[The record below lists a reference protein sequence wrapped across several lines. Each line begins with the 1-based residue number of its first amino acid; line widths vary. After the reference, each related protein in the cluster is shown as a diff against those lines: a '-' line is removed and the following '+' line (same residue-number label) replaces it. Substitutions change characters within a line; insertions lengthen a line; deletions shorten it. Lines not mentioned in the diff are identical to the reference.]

1 MCSYR
6 RSLKFCPGANFEPFV
21 TLEMKLR
28 PVESGGDDL
37 RNAISSPNQVL
48 AGDPG
53 KTGERKPLWN
63 PVDITPDMYRPK
75 QIVLGS
81 SRASQTASGHS
92 PPPKYGLGELLRQK
106 PWRKRD
112 IFLVNTRP
120 F

>member
-6 RSLKFCPGANFEPFV
+6 RSLKYCPGANFEPSL

-48 AGDPG
+48 ADDTG

-63 PVDITPDMYRPK
+63 PVDIMPDMYRPK
-75 QIVLGS
+75 QIVPES
-81 SRASQTASGHS
+81 SRASQTALEHS
-92 PPPKYGLGELLRQK
+92 PPLKIWA
-106 PWRKRD
+106 WRAVLAKAVAEERH
-112 IFLVNTRP
+112 FP
-120 F
+120 C